1 MSGDNLTSGIAAAVA
16 ARTEASTRRPQDIP
30 FSSDSVWNIGIG
42 SNAKWGLDSD
52 GDVQQL
58 RSLKGVV
65 NAGNWGQ
72 PIYFGTPTDPLVT
85 VRNADKIYPVAP
97 QRIHIPVNAVP
108 AGPPGGDGHMAFYD
122 STQPTRLWSYFG
134 VSFNNGRDVTGG
146 LTAALGGVWDTT
158 GDGVANLLNPGSDY
172 NFAVGTI
179 TAFDLTQGAINHA
192 VRVAIGRDA
201 LKSPGLTWTDNI
213 PWPNSHEDYDGPKL
227 YKGKI
232 VAGSTFGIPADVDLL
247 KLNLSQG
254 GLMLAKA
261 LQNYGAIWRDSCDDG
276 YLAFYSTPE
285 AERNPLIGRCDWI
298 CTRSCLTS
306 ISCAIRGPP
315 RSMVAVSPSC
325 PTCPLLRSPH
335 HEIERRRLTMEGG
348 GRLERLG
355 PGALVT
361 GTNRNDCRA
370 AHVMQDAGTRNSDEQ
385 WSYGVETCPS
395 WRNPKLGRCRK

>member
-1 MSGDNLTSGIAAAVA
+1 MNFGIRTVAGVLMSAWLLTGNVARDDLSPSIATAVA
-16 ARTEASTRRPQDIP
+16 AGPESATRRSHDIP

-42 SNAKWGLDSD
+42 SKAKWGLDRD

-65 NAGNWGQ
+65 NAGSWGQ
-72 PIYFGTPTDPLVT
+72 PIYFGTPNDPLVT
-85 VRNADKIYPVAP
+85 VRNTDTIYHVPP

-122 STQPTRLWSYFG
+122 SSQPTKLWSYFG

-192 VRVAIGRDA
+192 VRVAIGPDA
-201 LKSPGLTWTDNI
+201 LKSPGLNWTDNI
-213 PWPNSHEDYDGPKL
+213 PWPNTHEDYHGPKI

-232 VAGSTFGIPADVDLL
+232 IAGSTFGIPIDVDLL

-261 LQNYGAIWRDSCDDG
+261 LQNYGAIWRDAGGEKSFI
-276 YLAFYSTPE
+276 FYSIPE
-285 AERNPLIGRCDWI
+285 AENNPLIQEMRMDLHKI
-298 CTRSCLTS
+298 MPHLNILRNQ
-306 ISCAIRGPP
+306 GPA
-315 RSMVAVSPSC
+315 SVN
-325 PTCPLLRSPH
+325 
-335 HEIERRRLTMEGG
+335 GG
-348 GRLERLG
+348 GRSVVPRLPPVG
-355 PGALVT
+355 PRT
-361 GTNRNDCRA
+361 SRD
-370 AHVMQDAGTRNSDEQ
+370 
-385 WSYGVETCPS
+385 
-395 WRNPKLGRCRK
+395 